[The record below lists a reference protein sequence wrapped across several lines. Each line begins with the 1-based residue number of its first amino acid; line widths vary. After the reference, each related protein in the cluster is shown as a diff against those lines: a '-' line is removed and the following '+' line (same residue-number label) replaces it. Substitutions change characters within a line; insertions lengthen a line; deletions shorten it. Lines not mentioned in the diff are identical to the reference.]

1 MRNIPLAKN
10 RLYITFNLNEVI
22 FASSQ
27 DQNIFSFYKNHF
39 PKGINIKI
47 FLLESSFIVVKL
59 NRPFSR

>member
-1 MRNIPLAKN
+1 MRNIPQAEN

-39 PKGINIKI
+39 PKGINIKNL
-47 FLLESSFIVVKL
+47 FTGKFFHRSET
-59 NRPFSR
+59 